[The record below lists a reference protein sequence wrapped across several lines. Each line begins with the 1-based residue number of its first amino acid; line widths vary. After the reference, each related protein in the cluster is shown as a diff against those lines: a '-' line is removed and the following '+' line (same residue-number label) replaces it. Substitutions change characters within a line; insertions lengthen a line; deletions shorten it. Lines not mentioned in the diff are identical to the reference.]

1 MTTRDRLV
9 LVALVLAA
17 LVAAGWFL
25 VLAPQREEASGLA
38 GQIATQRQ
46 TLNSALPDVAAG
58 LAAKRSYAHD
68 YATVAQLGAAVPDD
82 DNVAS
87 LLVQLQQAAQASKID
102 FRSLTAGSGSA
113 AGAVAP
119 APPAPTPTTPGAPA
133 TQAATATLPPGAAV
147 GLAGFPTMPFSFTF
161 TGDFFRLSD
170 FVGRME
176 RFLVVRNRSLAV
188 GGRFMTVDGIA
199 LSAAPEGF
207 PHVKASVA
215 ATTYLLP
222 ATQGLTNGATSG
234 GPAAVSDGGTGG
246 GVGGTGSST
255 GGVPAAPA
263 AVVR

>member
-1 MTTRDRLV
+1 MTARDRLMIV
-9 LVALVLAA
+9 AIALVA

-25 VLAPQREEASGLA
+25 VLSPQRDEAGSLA
-38 GQIATQRQ
+38 GQIASQRQ
-46 TLNSALPDVAAG
+46 SLDSALSDVAAG
-58 LAAKRSYAHD
+58 LAAKHSYAHD

-102 FRSLTAGSGSA
+102 FRSLKVGGGSA
-113 AGAVAP
+113 AAVAP
-119 APPAPTPTTPGAPA
+119 PVPPTPGAPA
-133 TQAATATLPPGAAV
+133 TQATTATLPPGAAV
-147 GLAGFPTMPFSFTF
+147 GTAGFPTMPFSFTF

-170 FVGRME
+170 FVGRMQ

-188 GGRFMTVDGIA
+188 AGRFMTLDGIA
-199 LSAAPEGF
+199 LSAAPDGF
-207 PHVKASVA
+207 PHIKASVA

-222 ATQGLTNGATSG
+222 ATQGLTNGATSS
-234 GPAAVSDGGTGG
+234 GPAAVSAA
-246 GVGGTGSST
+246 TGSAPSPSGAA